1 MMTDN
6 GVMGTRLSI
15 GDFSCMTHLSI
26 KALRH
31 YHEVGLLVPAEI
43 DGSSGYRY
51 YEPAQVATAQVIRRF
66 RDLGMPV
73 EDVKTVLSASDVTAR
88 NEVIVAH
95 LERMQDQLQKM
106 EATVAS
112 LRALLDRPSVPIDV
126 ELRSVRETPALAVA
140 ETVAAEDSVDW
151 WLSAFDEIYG
161 TLARLGA
168 APVGP
173 SGALFPGE
181 FYEVEKADLV
191 AFVPLAAP
199 VRSGSERA
207 RPFTVPAAELAVA
220 VHAGSFSDIDRTYGE
235 LGVFVNKQAIGVE
248 GPIREYYLVSPR
260 DTAEEEQHR
269 IEVAWPVFQT
279 GQVPGSGQTS

>member
-1 MMTDN
+1 MTDN
-6 GVMGTRLSI
+6 GFMATRLSI

-51 YEPAQVATAQVIRRF
+51 YEPEQVATAQVIRRF

-73 EDVKTVLSASDVTAR
+73 EDVKNVLSAPDITTR

-95 LERMQDQLQKM
+95 LERMQDQLQKT

-112 LRALLDRPSVPIDV
+112 LRALLDRPSLPIDV
-126 ELRSVRETPALAVA
+126 ELRSVPETPALAVA
-140 ETVAAEDSVDW
+140 GTVTAEASIDW
-151 WLSAFDEIYG
+151 WFAAFDEIYA
-161 TLARLGA
+161 TLAQLGETPA
-168 APVGP
+168 GAG
-173 SGALFPGE
+173 GALFPAE
-181 FYEVEKADLV
+181 FYEVEQADLV

-199 VRSGSERA
+199 IRTGSKRA
-207 RPFTVPAAELAVA
+207 RPFMVPGAELAVA
-220 VHAGSFSDIDRTYGE
+220 THAGSFSDIDRTYGD
-235 LGVFVNKQAIGVE
+235 LGLFVNKQAIGVE

-260 DTAEEEQHR
+260 DTPDEHQHR

-279 GQVPGSGQTS
+279 G

>member
-1 MMTDN
+1 MTNN
-6 GVMGTRLSI
+6 GFMGTRLSI

-43 DGSSGYRY
+43 DASSGYRY

-73 EDVKTVLSASDVTAR
+73 EDVKNVLAAPDVTAR

-95 LERMQDQLQKM
+95 LERMQDQLQKT
-106 EATVAS
+106 EATVSS
-112 LRALLDRPSVPIDV
+112 LRALLDHTPEPLAV
-126 ELRSVRETPALAVA
+126 ELRSVPDTPALAVA
-140 ETVAAEDSVDW
+140 ETVTAEEAADW
-151 WLSAFDEIYG
+151 WFAAFDELYG
-161 TLARLGA
+161 TLARFGEEPA
-168 APVGP
+168 GP

-199 VRSGSERA
+199 SRAGSGRA
-207 RPFTVPAAELAVA
+207 RPFTVPGAELAVA
-220 VHAGSFSDIDRTYGE
+220 LHMGGFSEIDRTYGD
-235 LGVFVNKQAIGVE
+235 LGLFVNKQAIGVE
-248 GPIREYYLVSPR
+248 GPIREYYLVTVR
-260 DTAEEEQHR
+260 DTPDEEQHR

-279 GQVPGSGQTS
+279 G